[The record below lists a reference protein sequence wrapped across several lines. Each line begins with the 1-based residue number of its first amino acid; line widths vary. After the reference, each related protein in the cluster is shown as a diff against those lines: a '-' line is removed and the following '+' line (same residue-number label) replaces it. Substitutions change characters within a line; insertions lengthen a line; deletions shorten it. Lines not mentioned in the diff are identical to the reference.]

1 MNWRWLSILGKHLFL
16 GHSNK
21 SQLELYS
28 GSSRLS
34 HKKTVTDTPMCKV
47 TKENITT
54 EASEV
59 TSVGVLIKI
68 KDTESGGYG
77 LEPGTCVIR

>member
-1 MNWRWLSILGKHLFL
+1 M
-16 GHSNK
+16 
-21 SQLELYS
+21 
-28 GSSRLS
+28 S

>member
-1 MNWRWLSILGKHLFL
+1 MKHFQIFL
-16 GHSNK
+16 IN
-21 SQLELYS
+21 LVYYS
-28 GSSRLS
+28 GSLRQKRM
-34 HKKTVTDTPMCKV
+34 HTPMCKV